1 MKNEELIM
9 KDTRLIHPLAKY
21 TTLFTFLIALLILLA
36 FVFTG
41 DMHYAFLGMYYF
53 LGALGINLVIVV
65 ILTFIGERGISGKG
79 IGLLFLNI
87 PTAIGF
93 FAVAIYFT
101 GIMRVTFIND
111 SGQDIRNIHISGCE
125 KEHIEVLENGDSET
139 VWIDIEHDCQIDMT
153 YTTKKGKRKS
163 EVVMGY
169 VTNGMGQK
177 YVHHIGKSEYE
188 NINY

>member
-1 MKNEELIM
+1 M
-9 KDTRLIHPLAKY
+9 TIHPLAKY
-21 TTLFTFLIALLILLA
+21 TTLFTFLIASLILLA

-41 DMHYAFLGMYYF
+41 DIHYAYMGMYYF
-53 LGALGINLVIVV
+53 LGAVGINLVVVV
-65 ILTFIGERGISGKG
+65 ILTFIGGRGISGKG

-93 FAVAIYFT
+93 FAVAMYFT

-111 SGQDIRNIHISGCE
+111 SGENIRNIHITGCE

-139 VWIDIEHDCQIDMT
+139 VWIDIEHDCQIEVS
-153 YTTKKGKRKS
+153 YTTSKGKRKAD
-163 EVVMGY
+163 VVMSY

-188 NINY
+188 NLNY

>member
-1 MKNEELIM
+1 MSF
-9 KDTRLIHPLAKY
+9 HPLAKY

-41 DMHYAFLGMYYF
+41 DMHYAYIGMYYF
-53 LGALGINLVIVV
+53 FGAAAINLFIVF
-65 ILTFIGERGISGKG
+65 ILVFIGDRGISGKG

-93 FAVAIYFT
+93 FAVAIYLT
-101 GIMRVTFIND
+101 GIVRVTFIND
-111 SGQDIRNIHISGCE
+111 SGVTIRNIRITGCE

-139 VWIDIEHDCQIDMT
+139 VWIDIEHDCQIEVS
-153 YTTKKGKRKS
+153 YTTSKGKRKTD
-163 EVVMGY
+163 VVMSY

-177 YVHHIGKSEYE
+177 YEHHIGKSEYE
-188 NINY
+188 NLNY